1 MMQYVPFG
9 KPGFNV
15 SRFGMGAMRLPMI
28 PASDGKMMVDEDES
42 IRMIRYGVDHG
53 INYFDTAYLY
63 HGGKSEITLG
73 KALLDGYRERVKIA
87 TKLPSS
93 MYDDPQGCI
102 DEQMSKLQVDH
113 IDVYLLH
120 GLNKSNWAEVKE
132 KKLLS
137 FLDRL
142 KSDGRITWA
151 GFSFHD
157 GVGLFKEIIDAYDW
171 DIAQIQLNYVDV
183 KLQAGVE
190 GLKYAAAKGVPIAV
204 MEPLKGGALTQ
215 NIPEE
220 VQDIFDT
227 AHVSRTPV
235 EWALRWIA
243 NFPETTVVLSGVS
256 SMEQLKENIG
266 IFDEPLIDAI
276 TPEDAEIIS
285 RVKEIYDEKIK
296 VGCTACGYCMPCPS
310 GVSIPNVFRYYNSVA
325 IGGDRESFRNSYDAF
340 LTKQNAD
347 ASLCIECGEC
357 ETACPQNLP
366 IIRQLKDA
374 HALLA

>member
-1 MMQYVPFG
+1 MQYVPFG

-42 IRMIRYGVDHG
+42 IRMIRYGIDHG

-73 KALLDGYRERVKIA
+73 KALLDGYREKIKIA

-93 MYDDPQGCI
+93 KYDDPHGCI
-102 DEQMSKLQVDH
+102 NEQMSKLQVDH

-120 GLNKSNWAEVKE
+120 GLNKSNWAAVKE

-137 FLDRL
+137 FLDKL

-325 IGGDRESFRNSYDAF
+325 IGGDRESFRNSYAAF